1 MAKLVISVKQGEV
14 LSLDA
19 NITVDGQPLDLSLA
33 EIVVEV
39 KEGPYIQ
46 LEPMF
51 RKVITVTSD
60 PATDG
65 QIIDPLNGRFQIRLN
80 AEDTS
85 YPPNTYSLV
94 VFLKTAGQEDII
106 SADFCNNGEYR
117 VCTQ

>member
-1 MAKLVISVKQGEV
+1 MAKLVIPVKQGEA

-19 NITVDGQPLDLSLA
+19 NITVDGEPLDLSNA

-51 RKVITVTSD
+51 RKVITTSSD
-60 PATDG
+60 PMVDG

-80 AEDTS
+80 VEDTS

-94 VFLKTAGQEDII
+94 VFLNTGGQEDII
-106 SADFCNNGEYR
+106 SADYCNNGEYR